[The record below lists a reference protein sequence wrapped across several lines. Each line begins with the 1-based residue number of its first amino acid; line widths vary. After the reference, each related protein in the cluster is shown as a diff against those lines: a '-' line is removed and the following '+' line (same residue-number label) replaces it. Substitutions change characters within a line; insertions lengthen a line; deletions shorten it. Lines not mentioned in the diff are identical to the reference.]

1 MTLLILIILATLF
14 YTLFEVFTSRAGNK
28 IDANLS
34 SIIFNGLGAII
45 PLGIYIFLKFVKGT
59 QFITVTVSGIVY
71 SIFAGVAVALFSILL
86 IKIFERGGLTYAVP
100 FIYGGSI
107 VLASIIGWLLFKESV
122 SGLQAAGILIIVIG
136 IALVAI
142 AKL

>member
-45 PLGIYIFLKFVKGT
+45 PLGIYIFLKFVRGT

-100 FIYGGSI
+100 FIYGG
-107 VLASIIGWLLFKESV
+107 
-122 SGLQAAGILIIVIG
+122 
-136 IALVAI
+136 
-142 AKL
+142 